1 MIGYQKLRFTVWH
14 GYPICGYGLVQTQ
27 KNLISVSSNN
37 CHCAVIVWLMV
48 NCPLLQSNLTHS
60 LVRYSCVH
68 SCVFLKQS
76 LIFFLFRE
84 TQASEFL
91 RSLIWKSLTV
101 SITLAVS
108 PLPLLQYL
116 ITMRYEIRKKRLED
130 NTACGNLYALEE
142 DLVAWPFART
152 DKAVSFVCFRAC
164 LHTEKLAD
172 VLDFFKF

>member
-1 MIGYQKLRFTVWH
+1 MFFYCDSQWRSH
-14 GYPICGYGLVQTQ
+14 GVQ
-27 KNLISVSSNN
+27 LF
-37 CHCAVIVWLMV
+37 
-48 NCPLLQSNLTHS
+48 HS
-60 LVRYSCVH
+60 LVQYSCVH

-172 VLDFFKF
+172 VLDSFKF